1 MRFCFLEIAVK
12 GTVYPKTMGNFKKQN
27 FDDLLANLSS
37 RMTGSHDVSV
47 FANLQGS
54 YAQG

>member
-1 MRFCFLEIAVK
+1 
-12 GTVYPKTMGNFKKQN
+12 MGNFKKQN
-27 FDDLLANLSS
+27 FDGLLANLSS